1 MGKAA
6 GPWSFPTVWRLF
18 KHKEASSAFPTSLP
32 PWESTKERMD
42 RRMGDFEKVLRLSI
56 KVWPWYPSSYL
67 YRIYRTYK
75 KMLSCGKTSSLG
87 AGLHSSPGAN
97 RQHQRRNRRYVIA
110 INTHIVS
117 GHYLPS
123 TFKSNQKV
131 SMPNNTSWHDVLGM
145 IQTFHLSFT
154 PMSCKIQLFHLVFI
168 ILYVNIY
175 IYIIYIYTV
184 YVPTTSK
191 NKTKCSHPEKW
202 PRNWG
207 QCPQHSVAAPF
218 EGAERGSAA
227 VGRIVTGAPWY
238 HNRTTP
244 QCTTTSARPQNFGAT
259 FGLLKPKRSSWY
271 GVSMPLPLLLTLAW
285 SKVQRVVYLDGNSEK
300 TVQNILPQKHGGRK
314 CPFLKPFQSLLSAA
328 LAGIFPQPQWQ
339 NGNQA
344 AGGFWQISP
353 GIILRPLALPSWHLC
368 KKACSHCS
376 LMTWNRSAKVS

>member
-1 MGKAA
+1 MNLQFLPHKTAVWAGCRSRNPSHLFFKPVPGIAWSETHFKSHCTMGKAA

-145 IQTFHLSFT
+145 IQKFHLSFT

-175 IYIIYIYTV
+175 I
-184 YVPTTSK
+184 
-191 NKTKCSHPEKW
+191 
-202 PRNWG
+202 
-207 QCPQHSVAAPF
+207 
-218 EGAERGSAA
+218 
-227 VGRIVTGAPWY
+227 
-238 HNRTTP
+238 
-244 QCTTTSARPQNFGAT
+244 
-259 FGLLKPKRSSWY
+259 
-271 GVSMPLPLLLTLAW
+271 
-285 SKVQRVVYLDGNSEK
+285 
-300 TVQNILPQKHGGRK
+300 
-314 CPFLKPFQSLLSAA
+314 
-328 LAGIFPQPQWQ
+328 
-339 NGNQA
+339 
-344 AGGFWQISP
+344 
-353 GIILRPLALPSWHLC
+353 
-368 KKACSHCS
+368 
-376 LMTWNRSAKVS
+376 